1 MKDLLFITLLL
12 VSSLSFSQKTSKGL
26 TAWTSK
32 DTLISISKNDV
43 DLLNKV
49 MLSENFYRSMYDVN
63 DDKIKLFEKK
73 IVTLEDIIQRNERMI
88 ALQEKNVE
96 TLTEEN
102 RKLQVSTNDAWR
114 ETAIETGKRLEWR
127 QRALLGIPISLAG
140 GFLIATLIQ
149 H

>member
-1 MKDLLFITLLL
+1 M
-12 VSSLSFSQKTSKGL
+12 
-26 TAWTSK
+26 TASTSK

-73 IVTLEDIIQRNERMI
+73 IVTLEDVIQRNERI
-88 ALQEKNVE
+88 ISLQEKNVE

-102 RKLQVSTNDAWR
+102 RKLQLSANDAWT
-114 ETAIETGKRLEWR
+114 ETAIETGKRLAWR

-149 H
+149 

>member
-1 MKDLLFITLLL
+1 MKNLLLITLLL

-26 TAWTSK
+26 TASTSK

-73 IVTLEDIIQRNERMI
+73 IVTLEEIIQCNENTI
-88 ALQEKNVE
+88 KL
-96 TLTEEN
+96 LEEN
-102 RKLQVSTNDAWR
+102 SYVLEYDKNLAVQMRDDAEKRAAENGISKLKWR
-114 ETAIETGKRLEWR
+114 EFSLI
-127 QRALLGIPISLAG
+127 GIPVSLAG

-149 H
+149 